1 MATTTQD
8 RIALSRMLE
17 VIGMLLMRYG
27 LVLILFW
34 IGLMK
39 FTPYEANAIKPLV
52 EHSPFMGW
60 MYHVMSVQAASN
72 AIGIIEVATAVLMA
86 LQPWSAIA
94 SVIGSTMAVFTFLLT
109 LSFLFS
115 TPGWEPTL
123 GGFPALSVA
132 PGQFLLKDLL
142 LLGAALWSLG
152 DSLRKI
158 NHRRHRPVNHKLHS
172 AK

>member
-8 RIALSRMLE
+8 RIAIGRMLE
-17 VIGMLLMRYG
+17 IIGMLLMRYG

-39 FTPYEANAIKPLV
+39 FTSYEANAIKPLV

-60 MYHVMSVQAASN
+60 MYHVMSVQAVSN
-72 AIGIIEVATAVLMA
+72 VIGVIEVATAVLIA
-86 LQPWSAIA
+86 LYSWSAIA
-94 SVIGSTMAVFTFLLT
+94 AVVGSAMAVITFLLT

-142 LLGAALWSLG
+142 LLGAAFWSLG
-152 DSLRKI
+152 DSLRRI
-158 NHRRHRPVNHKLHS
+158 NRRPYRLANHKLHS
-172 AK
+172 TG

>member
-60 MYHVMSVQAASN
+60 MYSVMSVQAVSN
-72 AIGIIEVATAVLMA
+72 VIGVIEVATAVLMA

-94 SVIGSTMAVFTFLLT
+94 SAIGSAMAAFTFFLT

-132 PGQFLLKDLL
+132 PGQFILKDLL
-142 LLGAALWSLG
+142 LLGAAVWSLG

-158 NHRRHRPVNHKLHS
+158 K
-172 AK
+172 

>member
-17 VIGMLLMRYG
+17 VTGMLLMRYG

-39 FTPYEANAIKPLV
+39 FTSYEANAIKPLV

-60 MYHVMSVQAASN
+60 MYSVMSVQTVSN
-72 AIGIIEVATAVLMA
+72 VIGVIEVATAVLMA

-94 SVIGSTMAVFTFLLT
+94 SAIGSAMAAFTFLLT

-132 PGQFLLKDLL
+132 PGQFILKDLL
-142 LLGAALWSLG
+142 LLGAAVWSLG
-152 DSLRKI
+152 DSLRKT
-158 NHRRHRPVNHKLHS
+158 K
-172 AK
+172 

>member
-8 RIALSRMLE
+8 RIAIGRMLE
-17 VIGMLLMRYG
+17 IIGMLLMRYG

-39 FTPYEANAIKPLV
+39 FTSYEANAIKPLV

-60 MYHVMSVQAASN
+60 MYHIMSVQAVSN
-72 AIGIIEVATAVLMA
+72 LIGIIEVATAVLIT
-86 LQPWSAIA
+86 LYSWSAIA
-94 SVIGSTMAVFTFLLT
+94 SLVGSAMAVITFLLT

-142 LLGAALWSLG
+142 LLGAAFWSLG
-152 DSLRKI
+152 DSLRRI
-158 NHRRHRPVNHKLHS
+158 NRRPHRLANHKLHS
-172 AK
+172 TG

>member
-1 MATTTQD
+1 MMATTTQD

-39 FTPYEANAIKPLV
+39 FTTYEANAIKPLV

-60 MYHVMSVQAASN
+60 MYSVMSVQAASN
-72 AIGIIEVATAVLMA
+72 VIGVIEVATAVLMA

-94 SVIGSTMAVFTFLLT
+94 SVIGSAMASFTFLLT

-132 PGQFLLKDLL
+132 PGQFILKDLL
-142 LLGAALWSLG
+142 LLGAAVWSLG

-158 NHRRHRPVNHKLHS
+158 K
-172 AK
+172 

>member
-17 VIGMLLMRYG
+17 VTGMLLMRYG

-39 FTPYEANAIKPLV
+39 FTSYEANAIKPLV

-60 MYHVMSVQAASN
+60 MYSVMSVQTVSN
-72 AIGIIEVATAVLMA
+72 VIGVIEVATAVLMA

-94 SVIGSTMAVFTFLLT
+94 SAIGSAMATFTFLLT

-132 PGQFLLKDLL
+132 PGQFILKDLL
-142 LLGAALWSLG
+142 LLGAAVWSLG
-152 DSLRKI
+152 DSLRKT
-158 NHRRHRPVNHKLHS
+158 K
-172 AK
+172 

>member
-8 RIALSRMLE
+8 RIAIGRMLE
-17 VIGMLLMRYG
+17 IIGMLLMRYG

-39 FTPYEANAIKPLV
+39 FTSYEANAIKPLV

-60 MYHVMSVQAASN
+60 MYHVMSVQAVSN
-72 AIGIIEVATAVLMA
+72 VIGVIEVTTAVLIA
-86 LQPWSAIA
+86 LYSWSAIA
-94 SVIGSTMAVFTFLLT
+94 AVVGSAMAVVTFLLT

-142 LLGAALWSLG
+142 LLGAAFWSLG
-152 DSLRKI
+152 DSLRRI
-158 NHRRHRPVNHKLHS
+158 NRRPYRLANHKLHS
-172 AK
+172 TG